1 MRWGLL
7 VLALLAACVHGSHTA
22 LLAMPG
28 LDSLPMGLGP
38 KAKRHVKGPRASVVP
53 DVLPS
58 SEALQLLS
66 LGYKNIVADYFWLRC
81 INDYGDKR
89 MVAGHYPNLL
99 PLLTRVQSL
108 DPNFVAPYIFA
119 GNVMTLS
126 DMPWREALAMLETG
140 MKQRPDSWRIAFSY
154 GFNMYFLGQSLDKA
168 ARALAVAAAN
178 PDAPPYAGPLA
189 IRMAAEAGEP
199 EVGLNMVDALLSE
212 TQDKAQKDT
221 LQERRLKLLLE
232 VHLKHLNAAAKLY
245 RQRQGR
251 APPHIEA
258 LVGYGDVHH
267 IAPDPLG
274 GAFFIDADGN
284 VDSHHAAMRLR
295 LNDPKKETHRAGH

>member
-28 LDSLPMGLGP
+28 LDGLPMGFGP

-66 LGYKNIVADYFWLRC
+66 LSYKNLVADYYWLRC

-89 MVAGHYPNLL
+89 MAAGHYPNLL

-154 GFNMYFLGQSLDKA
+154 GFNMYFLGESLDKA
-168 ARALAVAAAN
+168 ARALALAAAN

-212 TQDKAQKDT
+212 TQDKAQIET

-245 RQRQGR
+245 RQRQSH
-251 APPHIEA
+251 APPHVEA
-258 LVGYGDVHH
+258 LVGYGDVHY

-295 LNDPKKETHRAGH
+295 LNDPKKEAHRAGH